1 MSSLVLDLQQEVLDN
16 KCDILNALRK
26 AHLIASKLQLKS
38 FDIWIQ
44 HELNGYGD
52 CPKEEIPN
60 YRKVKG
66 VLKAFNPYNGWIPAQ
81 CADDELEQLICE
93 PKLHQPIGE
102 LQELYKQSDTG
113 SFIYQFSAGLTQ
125 SISSMFDTP
134 VPMQFALSISS
145 HLLLSIVEKVKNALL
160 EWTIQLESE
169 GILGDNMKFNQEEKN
184 IAKSIP
190 QQINNYYGTV
200 VNGDVCESQMISGNN
215 NTNTFNFSAV
225 KDAANEIQ
233 ESLKT
238 ETISEKDKAN
248 ALELLEEISA
258 KLEKNKKPGVI
269 KAALIGLKDFLVD
282 VGADVTAA
290 LITAKIHGLF

>member
-1 MSSLVLDLQQEVLDN
+1 M
-16 KCDILNALRK
+16 
-26 AHLIASKLQLKS
+26 
-38 FDIWIQ
+38 
-44 HELNGYGD
+44 
-52 CPKEEIPN
+52 
-60 YRKVKG
+60 
-66 VLKAFNPYNGWIPAQ
+66 LKAFNPYNGWIPAQ

-102 LQELYKQSDTG
+102 LLELYKQSDTG
-113 SFIYQFSAGLTQ
+113 SFIYQFSAGLMQ

-200 VNGDVCESQMISGNN
+200 VNGDVCKSQMISGNN
-215 NTNTFNFSAV
+215 NTNTFNSSAV

-238 ETISEKDKAN
+238 ETISEEDKAN

-290 LITAKIHGLF
+290 LITAKIQGLF